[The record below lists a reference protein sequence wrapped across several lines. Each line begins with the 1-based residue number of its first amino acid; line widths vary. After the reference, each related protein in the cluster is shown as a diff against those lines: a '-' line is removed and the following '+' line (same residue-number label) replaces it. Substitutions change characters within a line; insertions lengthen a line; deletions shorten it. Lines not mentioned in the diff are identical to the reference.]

1 MRPLVEDEF
10 DRLGVYASRQRD
22 VEPASTNRSK
32 PHSHTPVRLAHR
44 GPRDRG
50 AIRTGSAFVSVTGKR
65 IQAFTES
72 HVHIGMQPILV
83 SRNYVPRLGTRRVPV
98 YYNGSIPLIGIKAAR
113 AAGRLPYPS
122 RTRKISPP
130 AFPRVLECASL
141 WENCLARGAKYE
153 PRSAIGSTRWVRPG
167 GTRDRSVTTVRNWWF
182 AAFHSY
188 FQSP

>member
-10 DRLGVYASRQRD
+10 DRLGVCASRQRD

-32 PHSHTPVRLAHR
+32 PHSHT
-44 GPRDRG
+44 
-50 AIRTGSAFVSVTGKR
+50 AFVSVTGKR

-83 SRNYVPRLGTRRVPV
+83 SRNCIPRLGTHRVPL
-98 YYNGSIPLIGIKAAR
+98 YCGSIPQIGIKAAR